1 MINSEINVSIV
12 IVTMNHLKFLKKL
25 LHSLYETNTPN
36 ISFEV
41 ILVDNCSID
50 DTVSFIRNKYPQ
62 IKLIVNTSIKGF
74 AFNSN
79 LGMKNSHGKYVLLLN
94 PDIILLPKAIDN
106 LYSFMEENK
115 DVGIAAPMLLNADL
129 TYQNSVRRFID
140 FKVLYHRILQWGNDK
155 STNPAVNYYL
165 MGDLDKEKT
174 QPVDWAIGAALF
186 VRRDAIETV
195 GMLDENFFLYIE
207 DQDWCYRMWQKGW
220 KVYYVPNSKMIH
232 DHQRA
237 SIKNGFNNKTL
248 YHAKSLGYFFWKH
261 GLFPSREKKLCPT
274 ISS

>member
-25 LHSLYETNTPN
+25 LYSLFETNIPN
-36 ISFEV
+36 TSFEV
-41 ILVDNCSID
+41 ILIDNCSND
-50 DTVSFIRNKYPQ
+50 DTVTYIKKNYPQ
-62 IKLIVNTSIKGF
+62 IKLIVNISIKGF
-74 AFNSN
+74 AYNSN
-79 LGMKNSHGKYVLLLN
+79 LGIKNSLGQYILLLN
-94 PDIILLPKAIDN
+94 PDIMLLPNAIDN
-106 LYSFMEENK
+106 LYDFMEEYK

-129 TYQNSVRRFID
+129 THQNSVRRFID
-140 FKVLYHRILQWGNDK
+140 LKILFYRILHWGNDK
-155 STNPAVNYYL
+155 NTNPAVNYYL
-165 MGDLDKEKT
+165 MNDLDKEKI

-186 VRRDAIETV
+186 VRREAIETV

-207 DQDWCYRMWQKGW
+207 DQDWCYRMWQNGW

-237 SIKNGFNNKTL
+237 SIKNGLNKKTL

-261 GLFPSREKKLCPT
+261 RFFLLDNLNFSK
-274 ISS
+274 